1 MATQLFNGEHSQM
14 FPARRVRGMLEAG
27 WTTTPQKAKKE
38 ISDEEKELRDK
49 AKELGISHYWTKR
62 S

>member
-1 MATQLFNGEHSQM
+1 
-14 FPARRVRGMLEAG
+14 MLEAG

-49 AKELGISHYWTKR
+49 AKELGISHYWTK
-62 S
+62 SVETLKAEIYGEDSVDPV